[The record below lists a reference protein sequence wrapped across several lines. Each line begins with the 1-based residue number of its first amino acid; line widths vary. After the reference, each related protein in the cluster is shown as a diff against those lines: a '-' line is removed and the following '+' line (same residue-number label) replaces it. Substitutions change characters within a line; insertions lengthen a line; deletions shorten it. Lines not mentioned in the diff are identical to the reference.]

1 VLSRLRARIGATI
14 SFEEE
19 AGIMLRSL
27 TGTRHLSATLTLVVT
42 CAAVMLACG
51 SGSTSVIGQPTGTV
65 GHVPT
70 ASPTAARP
78 PAHALAW
85 VQGTVG
91 TPTNIW
97 ASINDA
103 APAQITSAP
112 PPGGAC
118 LTPETWGY
126 PVFAPDLQHIV
137 VASAECTID
146 SQIFGQ
152 LFIVT
157 LPGGAIQQVPLPAST
172 HVRANLPSYGW
183 LNSTTVFAVD
193 WLSVT
198 STVETYALGAA
209 STTALPGLPATVNEA
224 VARGNT
230 LFYQQQ
236 DNNGVVNHRVQI
248 HSTVHRYDLNAH
260 AVLPGSVDQGNFLM
274 PLGSPGD
281 LHGPGWDAAP
291 DGQHVVFQTTVS
303 ASDQRMIASETMMYA
318 NADGSGASAIT
329 QYMNTLSLVRVR
341 MAPDGLHVGIA
352 EANGTPNALSA
363 CVNSPGLQG
372 DPCLQFYSPDAMGLP
387 TWQWDSS
394 HLYAAAYSGNAET
407 VQVYTPGHF
416 NGAQYAANAYNPW
429 STP

>member
-1 VLSRLRARIGATI
+1 
-14 SFEEE
+14 
-19 AGIMLRSL
+19 MLRSL
-27 TGTRHLSATLTLVVT
+27 TMRRQLSATLALVAS

-65 GHVPT
+65 GHAPT

-85 VQGTVG
+85 TQGTVA
-91 TPTNIW
+91 TPANIW

-112 PPGGAC
+112 PPDGPC
-118 LTPETWGY
+118 LAPETWGY
-126 PVFAPDLQHIV
+126 PMFAPDLRHIV
-137 VASAECTID
+137 VPSAECTTD

-152 LFIVT
+152 LYIVT
-157 LPGGAIQQVPLPAST
+157 VPGGAIQQVPLPAAT
-172 HVRANLPSYGW
+172 RVQTNVRGYGW
-183 LNSTTVFAVD
+183 LNSTTLFAVA
-193 WLSVT
+193 WQSVT
-198 STVETYALGAA
+198 SSVVTYTLGAA
-209 STTALPGLPATVNEA
+209 STTALPGLPSGASNVTEA

-260 AVLPGSVDQGNFLM
+260 AVLPGSADQGNFLM

-291 DGQHVVFQTTVS
+291 DGQHVVYQTTTP
-303 ASDQRMIASETMMYA
+303 ATDQAMIGSEAMMYA
-318 NADGSGASAIT
+318 SADGSGASTIT
-329 QYMNTLSLVRVR
+329 QYMSTRSLVRAR
-341 MAPDGLHVGIA
+341 MAPDGLHVGIT
-352 EANGTPNALSA
+352 EAYGTPDVLSA
-363 CVNSPGLQG
+363 CVNSPGQQG
-372 DPCLQFYSPDAMGLP
+372 DPCLQFYSPDALGLP
-387 TWQWDSS
+387 AWQWDSS
-394 HLYAAAYSGNAET
+394 HMYAAANSGNGAT
-407 VQVYTPGHF
+407 VQIYSPGHF